1 MSNMRS
7 LLKTCV
13 CLVVLLASS
22 SFSQPI
28 PGTIDSA
35 SALQHSREAAKK
47 LLTTMRTLLSQQL
60 AAGGAVR
67 AIDVCADSAQVVGER
82 LQEQLGVS
90 IRRVSMKWRNPK
102 NIPDAFESAELKR
115 FAELKNAKAL
125 SDTSEFF
132 QIVTEKDGR
141 ALRYMRPIIIGDMC
155 LSCHGSR
162 EKMKDLIYSSIQQR
176 YPNDKAVDYK
186 AGELRG
192 AVSVKMPLDGQ
203 KR

>member
-1 MSNMRS
+1 MSSIRS
-7 LLKTCV
+7 LLNACM
-13 CLVVLLASS
+13 CLIVLLAAT
-22 SFSQPI
+22 SFSQSVQM
-28 PGTIDSA
+28 DSA
-35 SALQHSREAAKK
+35 AALQNSREAAKK
-47 LLTTMRTLLSQQL
+47 LLTTMRILLSQQL
-60 AAGGAVR
+60 TAGGAVR

-82 LQEQLGVS
+82 LQDQLGVS
-90 IRRVSMKWRNPK
+90 IRRVSLKWRNPK

-115 FAELKNAKAL
+115 FAELKKAKAL

-132 QIVTEKDGR
+132 QIVSEKDGR
-141 ALRYMRPIIIGDMC
+141 TFRYMRPIIIGDMC

-192 AVSVKMPLDGQ
+192 AVSVKIPLDGQ